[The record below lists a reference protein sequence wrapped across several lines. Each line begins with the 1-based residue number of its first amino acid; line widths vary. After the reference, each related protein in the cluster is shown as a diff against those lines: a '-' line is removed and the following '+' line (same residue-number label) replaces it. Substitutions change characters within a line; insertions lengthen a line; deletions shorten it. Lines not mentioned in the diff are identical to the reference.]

1 VVADDARVARTA
13 VFAIYPGF
21 QALDLAGPHEVL
33 AAAGIEILV
42 AAPDAGPVAS
52 ESGLAVHAARA
63 LREIDPES
71 VDTLVVAG
79 GDGVY
84 EAANDPDTVAWVAIA
99 GAVARRAASVCTGAY
114 LLAAAGL
121 LDGRRAT
128 THWDHAAR
136 LARAFPAVVVDADPI
151 FVRAGSVW
159 TSAGVTAGIDL
170 ALALVEEDRGAAEAQ
185 RIARRLVMGLR
196 RSGGQSQ
203 YAPSV
208 WSEPAPPGGVRRVQE
223 RIHREPGADLSVPT
237 LARAAHMS
245 ERHFQRVFAAQVGMP
260 PRRYVERARL
270 EAARRLLEADEAPV
284 EAVARTTGFGT
295 AETMRR
301 VFRRHLGVAPS
312 DYRARFALTSH
323 GGAA

>member
-1 VVADDARVARTA
+1 MRGLTVLVV
-13 VFAIYPGF
+13 YPGF
-21 QALDLAGPHEVL
+21 QALDLTGPHEVL
-33 AAAGIEILV
+33 AAAGTAVVV
-42 AAPDAGPVAS
+42 AAPEAGPIAS
-52 ESGLAVHAARA
+52 ESGLVVHAAAA
-63 LREIDPES
+63 LRSIDPAA

-84 EAANDPDTVAWVAIA
+84 AAARERATVEWVAA
-99 GAVARRAASVCTGAY
+99 TGAAARRTASVCTGAF

-121 LDGRRAT
+121 LDARRAT

-136 LARAFPAVVVDADPI
+136 LARTYPAVTVDADPI
-151 FVRAGSVW
+151 FIRDGGVW

-170 ALALVEEDRGAAEAQ
+170 ALALVEEDHGAAEAQ

-203 YAPSV
+203 YAASV
-208 WSEPAPPGGVRRVQE
+208 WSDPAPPGGVRRAQE
-223 RIHREPGADLSVPT
+223 RIHREPAADLSVPA

-245 ERHFQRVFAAQVGMP
+245 ERHFQRVFTAQVGTP

-270 EAARRLLEADEAPV
+270 EAARRLLEAEEATIDV
-284 EAVARTTGFGT
+284 VARATGFGT

-301 VFRRHLGVAPS
+301 AFQRHLGVAPS
-312 DYRARFALTSH
+312 DYRARFALTASDG
-323 GGAA
+323 GGAV